1 MCWYRGE
8 REKEHSRYAAGFQRL
23 SAAEQGESTEPVE
36 GMCSSTHACLWSC
49 ISFLFPQDYVQL
61 KSHLVS
67 LQHQLKDRLADLEK
81 AQDTATSDP
90 SSHKDIIVSGDM
102 ELDSDSDSQ
111 EEAMPIPHPTPPP
124 PRPPPHFVP
133 VNPSPAVA
141 YPPPLYAA
149 SLPPNVGRGNM
160 LPTPHLGTPPFPTHL
175 PHHLQ
180 TLPPNTYHAMPLSQ
194 ALRPHPLGVRPPH
207 GMPPFSPRPPLR
219 MPASYPPMDTQ
230 RHIAPHSLPSSAV
243 SSNYPISTSTIAT
256 VSSSI
261 QSSFASSF
269 HSSLPLSSLASLSSP
284 LSSLASSLS
293 SSLPSTQFSTVP
305 SSFSSEEET
314 ITVAAASD
322 SNPDDGSGGM
332 EDNPKEFSEEA
343 FPKSLLNDYYSD
355 SSGSDGEEETGKPL
369 QTHLSRRDDSEEEV
383 HLSLDASTAV
393 MQPTVSLS
401 NESFPPP
408 PSMFTSLLPASPAKP
423 EIVSRS
429 SSASHSTITTTTVTS
444 TTVTSTPSR
453 LPNPKQLQP
462 ENIKIT
468 PSLTSVLSDIFPQLS
483 KSLENERKRKLD
495 DSAGVSVM
503 DHTTNSTETLT
514 KSPKVEN
521 ITLDAASTEVGGA
534 SIGVINNQVGG
545 ASFGN
550 VNQMSGD
557 NQVEKLVQISEAP
570 LESHQEN
577 K

>member
-8 REKEHSRYAAGFQRL
+8 REKEHSRYVAGFQRL

-355 SSGSDGEEETGKPL
+355 SSGSDGEEETG
-369 QTHLSRRDDSEEEV
+369 RD
-383 HLSLDASTAV
+383 
-393 MQPTVSLS
+393 
-401 NESFPPP
+401 
-408 PSMFTSLLPASPAKP
+408 
-423 EIVSRS
+423 
-429 SSASHSTITTTTVTS
+429 
-444 TTVTSTPSR
+444 TP
-453 LPNPKQLQP
+453 
-462 ENIKIT
+462 
-468 PSLTSVLSDIFPQLS
+468 
-483 KSLENERKRKLD
+483 
-495 DSAGVSVM
+495 
-503 DHTTNSTETLT
+503 
-514 KSPKVEN
+514 
-521 ITLDAASTEVGGA
+521 
-534 SIGVINNQVGG
+534 
-545 ASFGN
+545 
-550 VNQMSGD
+550 
-557 NQVEKLVQISEAP
+557 
-570 LESHQEN
+570 QE
-577 K
+577 